1 MTRFYTKSELC
12 ELFAISD
19 TTLERIV
26 ARGELRP
33 VIISRRMRFEQSEV
47 ERYIESCRVNPKPA
61 PVQTPRQKQQ
71 PRTAYGINNS
81 GYYPGM
87 KVV

>member
-1 MTRFYTKSELC
+1 MTKLLTKPELC
-12 ELFAISD
+12 EILAISD

-33 VIISRRMRFEQSEV
+33 VIISRRMRFEQAEV
-47 ERYIESCRVNPKPA
+47 ARYIESCKVAPKPA
-61 PVQTPRQKQQ
+61 PAPKQKQQ
-71 PRTAYGINNS
+71 PRSVRGIVDS